1 MVLEIFYALL
11 DSIFLVFQTLEENIN
26 TSAPMG
32 ILLLGVIT
40 GLRHAIEA
48 DHIAAVSMLI
58 ASDEKKKLRRAP
70 ILGAL
75 WGLGHTA
82 SLFAAGLIVLILAI
96 NIPEKVSNTLEF
108 GVGVMLVYLA
118 ITTLTGF
125 NIGKFVKGLLH
136 HDKIHSHPHS
146 HKKYDIIHTHEHN
159 HYHYEKEHQHG
170 HKALLVG
177 MIHGLAGSGA
187 LMLIVLSTIDSIPF
201 GLAYITIFGAGS
213 ILGMMALSTI
223 VGLPFAKA
231 KRSAKLNFVLKYVA
245 GVTTLMIGGWLMYE
259 LGVVEQI
266 FL

>member
-1 MVLEIFYALL
+1 
-11 DSIFLVFQTLEENIN
+11 
-26 TSAPMG
+26 
-32 ILLLGVIT
+32 
-40 GLRHAIEA
+40 
-48 DHIAAVSMLI
+48 MLI
-58 ASDEKKKLRRAP
+58 ASDEKKKLRQAP
-70 ILGAL
+70 VLGAL

-136 HDKIHSHPHS
+136 HDKTHSHPHS
-146 HKKYDIIHTHEHN
+146 HKEYDVIHTHEHN

-177 MIHGLAGSGA
+177 MIHGMAGSGA
-187 LMLIVLSTIDSIPF
+187 LMLVVLSTIGSIPL

-213 ILGMMALSTI
+213 ILSMMALSTI
-223 VGLPFAKA
+223 IGLPFAKA

-259 LGVVEQI
+259 LGVVEEI